1 MPFFSIVLTAYN
13 NGRYLPDCL
22 NSLTKQTLVDWECII
37 VNDASPDSTSEIAH
51 SFAKADDRFKVLDL
65 RENQGRHLAR
75 KIGVDECSG
84 KYVIFLDAD
93 DEFAIDGLSQL
104 AQHVRITDADIVHFG
119 INVIA
124 AGVKESD
131 CESFESYINQPLPD
145 ANRNELIKRIF
156 AKDGGFK
163 QDWRVTQCSYS
174 QELVS
179 KAFGVMA
186 NERLDRAE
194 DCYELLVLADLSNGQ
209 HVANDIR
216 LLNYYYGRGIT
227 GTSVIEKEKFNKSV
241 DDFAFCINAIK
252 SYCGNRLES
261 EFDGVIHKLM
271 DLLFNDWAIRLGNE
285 DKLACAHY
293 AAEKFGYAV
302 AAEQVMRIARD
313 RAYRQLSNE
322 GRFETESDECLSLY
336 RLGENLAKQSE
347 NPSASY
353 ENFHAKATDHLN
365 NLERRTA
372 KLTASNPTLIKK
384 SSYEAQPIRIFVTT
398 HKDVETF
405 RSDILQPVQVGARQP
420 RERLLWAYQDDNG
433 ENIADRNSQFCELT
447 TQYWAWK
454 NTDAQYYGFCHYRRY
469 FDFSADEHEENP
481 YGEVMD
487 KRINFDSQSRYC
499 LHDDEITDA
508 VTGFDVITT
517 GIKDLRKFPEHYAS
531 AYDHYK
537 RAPYL
542 KIEHLERIIEILKA
556 DHPDYAEDADTYL
569 KGHETCFCNMYIMSK
584 EYFNRYCEWLFPM
597 LFKFADEWDT
607 SLLSQEALRTP
618 GHLSER
624 LFNIW
629 LLHEKRVNPNL
640 KHKQVQCV
648 HFEHPECYSSPVLPA
663 INNREKPV
671 VPVVFAADN
680 NYVPMVTTT
689 VYSMLKNASPDCF
702 YDVVILDTDF
712 TEANKEIMRGFFAQF
727 ENMSLR
733 FAGVAGMIE
742 EYNLKT
748 SNAHI
753 SVETYYRFLIQKI
766 LPDYEKVLYLD
777 SDLIIKGDI
786 AQLFNIDLKDNLI
799 GAARDTDFL
808 GNLSMNDGN
817 RLEYARRVL
826 LMSNPYDYFQA
837 GVLVMNLKEMRKLHS
852 FTQWLEYAAEP
863 KYIYDDQDILN
874 AHCQGRVTYINNEWN
889 VMNDCGGRIKK
900 VFSFAPVQV
909 YQDFL
914 TAYDNPK
921 IVHYA
926 GCEKPWKPG
935 GCDLSTLYWSYARQT
950 PFYEQLISIFIG
962 HATKAIETRTAI
974 AVEALRE
981 QVTPDRAISENNPL
995 RESLDK
1001 VLPMGSRRREAI
1013 KSCARFVR
1021 GRR

>member
-1 MPFFSIVLTAYN
+1 
-13 NGRYLPDCL
+13 
-22 NSLTKQTLVDWECII
+22 
-37 VNDASPDSTSEIAH
+37 
-51 SFAKADDRFKVLDL
+51 
-65 RENQGRHLAR
+65 
-75 KIGVDECSG
+75 
-84 KYVIFLDAD
+84 
-93 DEFAIDGLSQL
+93 
-104 AQHVRITDADIVHFG
+104 
-119 INVIA
+119 
-124 AGVKESD
+124 
-131 CESFESYINQPLPD
+131 
-145 ANRNELIKRIF
+145 
-156 AKDGGFK
+156 
-163 QDWRVTQCSYS
+163 
-174 QELVS
+174 
-179 KAFGVMA
+179 
-186 NERLDRAE
+186 
-194 DCYELLVLADLSNGQ
+194 
-209 HVANDIR
+209 
-216 LLNYYYGRGIT
+216 
-227 GTSVIEKEKFNKSV
+227 
-241 DDFAFCINAIK
+241 
-252 SYCGNRLES
+252 
-261 EFDGVIHKLM
+261 
-271 DLLFNDWAIRLGNE
+271 
-285 DKLACAHY
+285 
-293 AAEKFGYAV
+293 
-302 AAEQVMRIARD
+302 
-313 RAYRQLSNE
+313 
-322 GRFETESDECLSLY
+322 
-336 RLGENLAKQSE
+336 
-347 NPSASY
+347 
-353 ENFHAKATDHLN
+353 
-365 NLERRTA
+365 
-372 KLTASNPTLIKK
+372 
-384 SSYEAQPIRIFVTT
+384 
-398 HKDVETF
+398 
-405 RSDILQPVQVGARQP
+405 
-420 RERLLWAYQDDNG
+420 
-433 ENIADRNSQFCELT
+433 
-447 TQYWAWK
+447 
-454 NTDAQYYGFCHYRRY
+454 
-469 FDFSADEHEENP
+469 
-481 YGEVMD
+481 
-487 KRINFDSQSRYC
+487 
-499 LHDDEITDA
+499 
-508 VTGFDVITT
+508 
-517 GIKDLRKFPEHYAS
+517 
-531 AYDHYK
+531 
-537 RAPYL
+537 
-542 KIEHLERIIEILKA
+542 
-556 DHPDYAEDADTYL
+556 
-569 KGHETCFCNMYIMSK
+569 MYIMSK

-786 AQLFNIDLKDNLI
+786 AQLFNIDLGDNLI

-837 GVLVMNLKEMRKLHS
+837 GVLVMNLKEMRNLHS